1 MKIYKNLQKKKATK
15 GVVFFLFYRKIFYA
29 DVKRLIIIKIN
40 FEILIIQYCDN
51 TKKHNDY

>member
-40 FEILIIQYCDN
+40 FEILII
-51 TKKHNDY
+51 